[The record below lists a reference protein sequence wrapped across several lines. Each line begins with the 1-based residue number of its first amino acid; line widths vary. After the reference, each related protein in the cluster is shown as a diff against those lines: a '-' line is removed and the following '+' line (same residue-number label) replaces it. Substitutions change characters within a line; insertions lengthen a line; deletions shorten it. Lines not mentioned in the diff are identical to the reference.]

1 MNPTSLRS
9 ALTFNP
15 GVPFSVRLDPADG
28 HRAIVA
34 PAQLLSADT
43 AYELAINTVA
53 LDIDGNQLGRD
64 QSVRFTTGPTR
75 LLRHWLAFATDG
87 ATGTSGGLW
96 IVNETGFPR
105 QLFGESAVHAFSWSP
120 AGDRL
125 LIQGDGETWSEFV
138 PGSSA
143 VRLNFKGTWAA
154 ALATGMG
161 YVYIDDAGVLHRAS
175 ADGAD
180 DVISVDVAQATV
192 APNGL
197 RVAFVQGALAPN
209 KVWGYDVGLR
219 ARYLLALDTGPI
231 SEVTWAPSENRI
243 AYLRDD
249 GSAFS
254 LEVKNLAGA
263 AITTTVASG
272 DIGSPAWLP
281 DSTHLLFAAATQS
294 ASGSTHKAFV
304 VNVVAPPAALNPASG
319 LPSDPNVEVAA
330 PVPSPD
336 GHQIAF
342 LSGNQVWLMNADGT
356 RPTALTR
363 FDPEFFPYSCR
374 APAWTKA

>member
-1 MNPTSLRS
+1 
-9 ALTFNP
+9 
-15 GVPFSVRLDPADG
+15 
-28 HRAIVA
+28 
-34 PAQLLSADT
+34 
-43 AYELAINTVA
+43 
-53 LDIDGNQLGRD
+53 
-64 QSVRFTTGPTR
+64 
-75 LLRHWLAFATDG
+75 
-87 ATGTSGGLW
+87 
-96 IVNETGFPR
+96 
-105 QLFGESAVHAFSWSP
+105 
-120 AGDRL
+120 
-125 LIQGDGETWSEFV
+125 
-138 PGSSA
+138 
-143 VRLNFKGTWAA
+143 
-154 ALATGMG
+154 
-161 YVYIDDAGVLHRAS
+161 
-175 ADGAD
+175 
-180 DVISVDVAQATV
+180 VISVDVAQATV

-263 AITTTVASG
+263 AITTTVATG
-272 DIGSPAWLP
+272 DVGSPAWLP

-294 ASGSTHKAFV
+294 ASGSTRKAFV

-363 FDPEFFPYSCR
+363 FDPKLFPYSCR
-374 APAWTKA
+374 APAWTEA